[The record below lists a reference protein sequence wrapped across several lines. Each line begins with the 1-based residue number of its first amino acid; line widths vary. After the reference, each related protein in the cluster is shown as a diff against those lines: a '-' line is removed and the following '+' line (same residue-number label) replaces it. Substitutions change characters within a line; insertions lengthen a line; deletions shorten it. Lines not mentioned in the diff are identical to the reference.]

1 MADQTKNILV
11 QVEVDASKAEA
22 GTSKARAALA
32 SVGEGFASAG
42 EHISGGDEHGV
53 MTDTGPHP
61 GPPLPACRSRA
72 GMIRSINTQ
81 SIPLQENSIPDARHL
96 K

>member
-32 SVGEGFASAG
+32 SVGEGFASARQKG
-42 EHISGGDEHGV
+42 NELADELEVVGIV
-53 MTDTGPHP
+53 AGIV
-61 GPPLPACRSRA
+61 PAWRASR
-72 GMIRSINTQ
+72 IRIVDG
-81 SIPLQENSIPDARHL
+81 LRHVA
-96 K
+96 